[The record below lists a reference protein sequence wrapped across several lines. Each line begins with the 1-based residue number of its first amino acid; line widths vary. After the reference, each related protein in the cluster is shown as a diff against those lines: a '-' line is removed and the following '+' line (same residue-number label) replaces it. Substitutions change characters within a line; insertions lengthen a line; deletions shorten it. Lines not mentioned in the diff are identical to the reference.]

1 MEDSLKKAIE
11 QMKNGEEKGFNEVYS
26 ATYNR
31 VYFRARQIM
40 KKEEDAQDLTQ
51 IVFTEAYKSIHTLQ
65 ASEALY
71 SWLDAD
77 RFISDYL
84 PVFETTLA
92 GNF

>member
-40 KKEEDAQDLTQ
+40 KKEEDAHVSLL
-51 IVFTEAYKSIHTLQ
+51 HTLWHILKRFTIQ
-65 ASEALY
+65 QNRPLKRMKKD
-71 SWLDAD
+71 WLHFPK
-77 RFISDYL
+77 RIFL
-84 PVFETTLA
+84 P
-92 GNF
+92 